1 MRRQF
6 RLNRAAGVGGGAVDY
21 EAMSDDDLVVYAIEK
36 GVSSLCVRWK
46 RKTIIR
52 KLDELK

>member
-6 RLNRAAGVGGGAVDY
+6 RLNRAYGGAVDY

-36 GVSSLCVRWK
+36 GLPGFCERWK
-46 RKTIIR
+46 RETIIR
-52 KLDELK
+52 KLEALAA

>member
-6 RLNRAAGVGGGAVDY
+6 RLNKARGASVDY
-21 EAMSDDDLVVYAIEK
+21 EAMSDTALVEYAIEQ

-46 RKTIIR
+46 RKTIIK
-52 KLDELK
+52 KLEALD